1 MGICPVRHNV
11 RDMVLAL
18 ERGGIFVVTAERLG
32 LVVGFWRIGADVVVW
47 KFGFPAEEGRFIV
60 CSL

>member
-1 MGICPVRHNV
+1 
-11 RDMVLAL
+11 MVLAL

-60 CSL
+60 CLL

>member
-1 MGICPVRHNV
+1 MGICPVRRNV

-32 LVVGFWRIGADVVVW
+32 LVVGFWRIGADVVVS
-47 KFGFPAEEGRFIV
+47 KFEFPAEEGRFIV
-60 CSL
+60 CLL